1 MALIG
6 TAGLI
11 REGGHDVC
19 VADVDSVQC
28 PTSSDRPT
36 GRKAAN
42 PPEASTGPTYSSH
55 HQFRTAKL
63 SLE

>member
-28 PTSSDRPT
+28 PTSSDRPA

-42 PPEASTGPTYSSH
+42 PPQASTGPTHSSR
-55 HQFRTAKL
+55 HQLPTAKL
-63 SLE
+63 SQE